1 MRPLLIS
8 LLLSIPELSAAQ
20 SWLRI
25 DSVFSPSGVI
35 AQSFSAPEF
44 ADFDDDGDLDLLM
57 GNTSTSRVAYFRN
70 VGPSTLP
77 QFVQDTS
84 LLSSIYSGGTVGTN
98 SYYPAATDIDN
109 DGDFDLVIA
118 GFNGLRFYANVGD
131 SVTSLWLR
139 VDSLFT
145 NVNTLIGTDA
155 KPAFGDLDG
164 DGDPDLLIGIGESL
178 FGGPTP
184 GITMGFRNTGSP
196 TTPYYVQDNSLVTGI
211 PDIGLNSY
219 PTLRDLDND
228 GDLDLLLGRDLTGLI
243 YYRNTGTAASPI
255 WTNTPALVSGVETT
269 TYWKNPTFSD
279 FDDDGDFDLTYGT
292 ADGRL
297 HFYRNIGTPAL
308 PQLQYDPSVFQVV
321 RINGGGSTISLA
333 DFDHDGDLDM
343 VSGDWLGGFQYFQ
356 NQGSASS
363 PRFRAATAT
372 FSSLDPGSYSSPTFV
387 HLNGDTLLDIVSG
400 ALDGRLFCYIN
411 TGTGFTQNTTL
422 LSTVDVGWMSAP
434 AFVDIDNDGDL
445 DLLVGA
451 EDAPLMQFFVNQGS
465 NVFVADNSPISGVT
479 SVRDG
484 HPYFV
489 DLDRDGDYDL
499 LIGGSNGRLLFYENT
514 GSPSVPAWTR
524 NDALV
529 AEVTVRQNAA
539 PGCAD
544 LDGNGKADIVLGE
557 YTGNFTFFK
566 NQLPTSVGQGEERLP
581 ASFTLLPNY
590 PNPFNPGT
598 TIGYTIPSS
607 QKVTLKI
614 FDVLGREIATLIDGL
629 QTGGYHDV
637 YFDAGDLAGGLY
649 FYRLSGETTDQTRT
663 LLLLK

>member
-1 MRPLLIS
+1 MRPLLIC
-8 LLLSIPELSAAQ
+8 LLLSISELSAAQ

-44 ADFDDDGDLDLLM
+44 ADFDADGDLDLLM
-57 GNTSTSRVAYFRN
+57 GNTSTSRVAYFIN
-70 VGPSTLP
+70 VGPSATP

-84 LLSSIYSGGTVGTN
+84 FLSSIYSGGTVGTN
-98 SYYPAATDIDN
+98 SYYPAASDMDD
-109 DGDFDLVIA
+109 DGDFDLVI
-118 GFNGLRFYANVGD
+118 GGYNGLRFYANAGD
-131 SVTSLWLR
+131 SVAPLWLR
-139 VDSLFT
+139 VDSLFS

-164 DGDPDLLIGIGESL
+164 DGDLDLLVGIGESL

-196 TTPYYVQDNSLVTGI
+196 TMPYYLQDNNLVTGI

-228 GDLDLLLGRDLTGLI
+228 GDLDLLLGRDLSGLI
-243 YYRNTGTAASPI
+243 YYRNTGTAAAPV

-279 FDDDGDFDLTYGT
+279 LDDDGDFDLTYGT

-297 HFYRNIGTPAL
+297 YFYKNIGTPAS
-308 PQLQYDPSVFQVV
+308 PQLQYDPSILQVV
-321 RINGGGSTISLA
+321 RISGGASTVSLA

-363 PRFRAATAT
+363 PRYRLATAS
-372 FSSLDPGSYSSPTFV
+372 FSSLDAGSYSSPTFV

-411 TGTGFTQNTTL
+411 IGTGFTQNTTL

-451 EDAPLMQFFVNQGS
+451 EDASLMQFFVNQGA
-465 NVFVADNSPISGVT
+465 NVFVADNGPIAGVT

-514 GSPSVPAWTR
+514 GSTFVPAWTR

-544 LDGNGKADIVLGE
+544 LDGDGKVDIVVGE
-557 YTGNFTFFK
+557 YIGNFTFFK
-566 NQLPTSVGQGEERLP
+566 NQIPTSVEQGEERLP
-581 ASFTLLPNY
+581 ASFTLLQNY

-614 FDVLGREIATLIDGL
+614 FDVLGREIATLVDGL
-629 QTGGYHDV
+629 RTGGYHKI
-637 YFDAGDLAGGLY
+637 YFDARNLAGGLY
-649 FYRLSGETTDQTRT
+649 FYRLTGEATEETRK